1 MNKDF
6 KKWHDKKAHLHDSG
20 SRVFFHERE
29 VWWCSLG
36 LNIGFEQ
43 DGKGPS
49 FARPVLIFKKF
60 NNETFWAIPLTTKVK
75 TGKYWFSVNLE
86 DGIKRTAVLSQLRLV
101 DAKRL
106 YQKIGV
112 LNEDNYQK
120 LTEAFIK
127 LCGPK

>member
-6 KKWHDKKAHLHDSG
+6 KKWHDKKTSLHDKG

-43 DGKGPS
+43 DGKGLN
-49 FARPVLIFKKF
+49 FARLVLVFKKF

-75 TGKYWFSVNLE
+75 TGKYWFPVNLE
-86 DGIKRTAVLSQLRLV
+86 DGIKRTAVLSQVRLV

-106 YQKIGV
+106 YQKI
-112 LNEDNYQK
+112 
-120 LTEAFIK
+120 
-127 LCGPK
+127 